1 MAQAVPAD
9 DWDLLEEFEQIDGA
23 EAKELIT
30 QAKSALARGDVAGA
44 KAYLQK
50 AENKGGDK
58 GQIAALTAQIQAASN
73 AAPNQAAATTASTAT
88 TGGGA
93 SPQCS
98 PQTQIIFN
106 VNNKFEIP
114 VSVSFTYAGSDKYPL
129 INTDNNGYAFL
140 HPSGG
145 KCVGGSYNYSYTA
158 SISELLQGKI
168 TKTFSGRVTIP
179 DTKGVCNLD
188 IIWYDGTPLLNCY

>member
-1 MAQAVPAD
+1 MALRTWIAIVLSIVCLAQAVPAD

-44 KAYLQK
+44 KAYLQQ

-73 AAPNQAAATTASTAT
+73 TAPNQAAATTASTAT

-129 INTDNNGYAFL
+129 INTRQQRLCLSSSFGRQMR
-140 HPSGG
+140 GG
-145 KCVGGSYNYSYTA
+145 V
-158 SISELLQGKI
+158 L
-168 TKTFSGRVTIP
+168 
-179 DTKGVCNLD
+179 
-188 IIWYDGTPLLNCY
+188 